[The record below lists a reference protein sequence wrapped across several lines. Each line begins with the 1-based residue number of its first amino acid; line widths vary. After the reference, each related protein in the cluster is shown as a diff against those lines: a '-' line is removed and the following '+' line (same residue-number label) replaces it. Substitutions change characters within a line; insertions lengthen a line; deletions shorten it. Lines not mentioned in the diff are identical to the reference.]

1 MGLLM
6 NTKISIS
13 EFLLVLIGV
22 IFILYISIASFL
34 STSKIVSLPS
44 LFNLNTPG
52 GAILFEITVWAY
64 MLYVFYSMWKRY
76 KRHKREFP

>member
-6 NTKISIS
+6 NNKISIS

-44 LFNLNTPG
+44 LFNYNTPG
-52 GAILFEITVWAY
+52 GAILAEITVWAY

-76 KRHKREFP
+76 EKHKMELP